1 MRTLKKEQEKELS
14 KVNLF
19 NLLYGTNFKIYNED
33 YTDWNGITLDEHI
46 KQSNWTPPEQKPE
59 IYGNVTRVSPN
70 GMNRDIKFH
79 IVSNGRIA
87 NITWLMSWILDE
99 REPKQNKYNEHVI
112 RVNGT
117 GMDMV
122 FHCIYQL
129 GCIMFSNL
137 DMDRAGYMFNY
148 NSI

>member
-1 MRTLKKEQEKELS
+1 MRAMTKEQEKELS

-19 NLLYGTNFKIYNED
+19 NLLYGTKFETYEGMN
-33 YTDWNGITLDEHI
+33 WNGITLAEHI

-87 NITWLMSWILDE
+87 NITWLMSWVLDE
-99 REPKQNKYNEHVI
+99 REPKQNKYNEHII
-112 RVNGT
+112 RVSGA

-122 FHCIYQL
+122 FHCVYTL
-129 GCIMFSNL
+129 GCIMFSDL
-137 DMDRAGYMFNY
+137 DMDRAGYMFNH

>member
-1 MRTLKKEQEKELS
+1 MRAMTKEQEKELS

-19 NLLYGTNFKIYNED
+19 NLLYGTKFETLEGMN
-33 YTDWNGITLDEHI
+33 WNGITLAEHI
-46 KQSNWTPPEQKPE
+46 KQSNWTPPEEKPE

-70 GMNRDIKFH
+70 GMNRDIKFY

-112 RVNGT
+112 RVSGA

-122 FHCIYQL
+122 FHCIYTL
-129 GCIMFSNL
+129 ACIMFRDL
-137 DMDRAGYMFNY
+137 DMDRAGYMFSR

>member
-1 MRTLKKEQEKELS
+1 MKTLTKEQGKEYT
-14 KVNLF
+14 KVHLF
-19 NLLYGTNFKIYNED
+19 NLLYGTKFQIYEGMN
-33 YTDWNGITLDEHI
+33 WNGITLAEHI
-46 KQSNWTPPEQKPE
+46 KQSNWTPPEEKPE

-79 IVSNGRIA
+79 IVSNGRIS
-87 NITWLMSWILDE
+87 NITWLMSWVLDE

-112 RVNGT
+112 RVSGA

-122 FHCIYQL
+122 FHCIYTL
-129 GCIMFSNL
+129 GCIMFSDL
-137 DMDRAGYMFNY
+137 DMDRAGYMFKH

>member
-1 MRTLKKEQEKELS
+1 MKTLKKEQEKELS

-122 FHCIYQL
+122 FHCIYTL
-129 GCIMFSNL
+129 GCIMFSDL
-137 DMDRAGYMFNY
+137 DMDRAGYMFNH

>member
-1 MRTLKKEQEKELS
+1 MRAMTKEQEKELS

-19 NLLYGTNFKIYNED
+19 NLLYGTKFETYEGMN
-33 YTDWNGITLDEHI
+33 WNGITLAEHI

-87 NITWLMSWILDE
+87 NITWLVSWILDE
-99 REPKQNKYNEHVI
+99 KEPKQNKYNEHVI
-112 RVNGT
+112 RVSGT

-122 FHCIYQL
+122 FHCIYTL
-129 GCIMFSNL
+129 GCIMFNDL
-137 DMDRAGYMFNY
+137 DMDRAGYMFSH

>member
-1 MRTLKKEQEKELS
+1 MRAMTKEQEKELS

-19 NLLYGTNFKIYNED
+19 NLLYGTDFETYEGLN
-33 YTDWNGITLDEHI
+33 WNGITLAEHI
-46 KQSNWTPPEQKPE
+46 KQNNWTPPEQKPE

-112 RVNGT
+112 RVSGA

-122 FHCIYQL
+122 FHCIYR
-129 GCIMFSNL
+129 FS
-137 DMDRAGYMFNY
+137 A
-148 NSI
+148 

>member
-1 MRTLKKEQEKELS
+1 MRTLTKEQEKELS

-19 NLLYGTNFKIYNED
+19 NLLYGTKFETYEGMN
-33 YTDWNGITLDEHI
+33 WNGITLAEHI

-112 RVNGT
+112 RVSGA

-122 FHCIYQL
+122 FHCIYNL
-129 GCIMFSNL
+129 GIVMFRGL
-137 DMDRAGYMFNY
+137 EGDIDRKGYMFNH

>member
-1 MRTLKKEQEKELS
+1 MKTLKKEQEKELS

-19 NLLYGTNFKIYNED
+19 NLLYSTNFKVYNED
-33 YTDWNGITLDEHI
+33 YTDWNGITLAEHI

-70 GMNRDIKFH
+70 GMNRDIKFN

-112 RVNGT
+112 RVNGA
-117 GMDMV
+117 GMDMI

-129 GCIMFSNL
+129 GCIMFSDL
-137 DMDRAGYMFNY
+137 DMDRAGYMFNH

>member
-1 MRTLKKEQEKELS
+1 MRALTKEQEKELA

-19 NLLYGTNFKIYNED
+19 NLLYGTNFETHD
-33 YTDWNGITLDEHI
+33 FAQTLWNGITLAEHI

-99 REPKQNKYNEHVI
+99 REPKQNKYYEHVI
-112 RVNGT
+112 RVSGA

-122 FHCIYQL
+122 FHCIYTL
-129 GCIMFSNL
+129 GCIMFQDM
-137 DMDRAGYMFNY
+137 DMDRAGYMFKH

>member
-1 MRTLKKEQEKELS
+1 MRAMTKEQEKELS

-19 NLLYGTNFKIYNED
+19 NLLYGTKFETYEGMN
-33 YTDWNGITLDEHI
+33 WNGITLAEHI
-46 KQSNWTPPEQKPE
+46 KQSNWTPPEEKPE

-112 RVNGT
+112 RVSGA

-122 FHCIYQL
+122 FHCIYTL
-129 GCIMFSNL
+129 GCIMFNDL
-137 DMDRAGYMFNY
+137 DMDRAGYMFNH

>member
-1 MRTLKKEQEKELS
+1 MTKEQEKELS

-19 NLLYGTNFKIYNED
+19 NLLYGTKFETYEGMN
-33 YTDWNGITLDEHI
+33 WNGITLAEHI
-46 KQSNWTPPEQKPE
+46 KQSNWTPPEEKPE

-112 RVNGT
+112 RVSGA

-122 FHCIYQL
+122 FHCIYTL
-129 GCIMFSNL
+129 GCIMFNDL
-137 DMDRAGYMFNY
+137 DMDRAGYMFNH

>member
-1 MRTLKKEQEKELS
+1 MRAMTKEQEKELS

-19 NLLYGTNFKIYNED
+19 NLLYGTKFETYEGMN
-33 YTDWNGITLDEHI
+33 WNGITLAEHI
-46 KQSNWTPPEQKPE
+46 KQSNWTPPEEKPE

-112 RVNGT
+112 RVSGA

-122 FHCIYQL
+122 FHCIYTL
-129 GCIMFSNL
+129 GCIMFQDM
-137 DMDRAGYMFNY
+137 DMDRAGYMFNH

>member
-1 MRTLKKEQEKELS
+1 MRTLTKEQEKELS

-19 NLLYGTNFKIYNED
+19 NLLYGTKFETYEGMN
-33 YTDWNGITLDEHI
+33 WNGITLAEHI

-112 RVNGT
+112 RVSGA

-122 FHCIYQL
+122 FHCIYTL
-129 GCIMFSNL
+129 GCIMFNDL
-137 DMDRAGYMFNY
+137 DMDRAGYMFNH

>member
-1 MRTLKKEQEKELS
+1 MRAMTKEQEKELS

-19 NLLYGTNFKIYNED
+19 NLLYGTKFETYEGMN
-33 YTDWNGITLDEHI
+33 WNGITLAEHI
-46 KQSNWTPPEQKPE
+46 KQSNGTPPEQKTE

-87 NITWLMSWILDE
+87 NITWLVSWILDE
-99 REPKQNKYNEHVI
+99 KEPKQNKYNEHVI
-112 RVNGT
+112 RVSGT

-122 FHCIYQL
+122 FHCIYTL
-129 GCIMFSNL
+129 GCIMFNDL
-137 DMDRAGYMFNY
+137 DMDRAGYMFSH

>member
-1 MRTLKKEQEKELS
+1 MKTLKKEQEKELS

-19 NLLYGTNFKIYNED
+19 NLLYGTGFE
-33 YTDWNGITLDEHI
+33 THEFGQDWNGITLAEHI

-112 RVNGT
+112 RVNGA

-122 FHCIYQL
+122 FHCIYTL
-129 GCIMFSNL
+129 GSIMFEDM
-137 DMDRAGYMFNY
+137 DMDRAGYMFNH

>member
-1 MRTLKKEQEKELS
+1 MTKEQEKELS

-19 NLLYGTNFKIYNED
+19 NLLYGTKFETYEGMN
-33 YTDWNGITLDEHI
+33 WNGITLAEHI

-87 NITWLMSWILDE
+87 NITWLVSWILDE
-99 REPKQNKYNEHVI
+99 KEPKQNKYNEHVI
-112 RVNGT
+112 RVSGT

-122 FHCIYQL
+122 FHCIYTL
-129 GCIMFSNL
+129 GCIMFNDL
-137 DMDRAGYMFNY
+137 DMDRAGYMFSH